1 MKGVKAIWIV
11 LWLCLLG
18 VLLSHVGLQADEN
31 GHLLNLDG
39 RLIDVVGEW
48 SQLKT
53 KFSRN
58 CDSVQTLIL
67 DQPMSQAALRAVQ
80 SYSPPDSSSA
90 HLQSLI
96 QEGEWLLAEVQF
108 ESLLPAVIM
117 LHQSGGRLELLDQS
131 IWSGST
137 APWKAAPRI
146 RAYLRQ
152 SAPKE
157 SDHLIEC
164 FDAHHPSFD
173 N

>member
-18 VLLSHVGLQADEN
+18 VLFSHVGLQADEN

-39 RLIDVVGEW
+39 RLVDVIGEW
-48 SQLKT
+48 RQFQT

-58 CDSVQTLIL
+58 CDNVQTLSL
-67 DQPMSQAALRAVQ
+67 DEPVSLAALKAVQ
-80 SYSPPDSSSA
+80 SYSPPDSASA
-90 HLQSLI
+90 QLQSLI
-96 QEGEWLLAEVQF
+96 QEREWLLAEVQF
-108 ESLLPAVIM
+108 ESLLPAVII
-117 LHQSGGRLELLDQS
+117 LHQTEGRLDLLDQS

-152 SAPKE
+152 TAPKE